1 MYTLI
6 LNNEV
11 LVLARYGLDLQRK
24 YKNKKRKTTIFI
36 CVFLCFVILLGSVS
50 TLLLWKSLNYD
61 FNNFFKPEGESTTA
75 PATTEKIDSVVLQGE
90 SLFLVAVTSDDGKET
105 RFINLINVDLSKKT
119 IKVIPV
125 DHTLKASDSKIS
137 FAKTLETSG
146 VKDLVSQVNSFYDVT
161 VDRYAVF
168 TDSGFKSVYRA
179 LGDITI
185 KINED
190 LEYDTPD
197 MFLELSRGDNVL
209 TPEKTFKYMKYIC
222 ETEKGYE
229 CSKLNAEIIVASF
242 NAFFTNQTFLSADSL
257 FSKLINYCT
266 TDITIVDFTDSKDE
280 IEYLLPKTSK
290 EKLKV
295 FVSEKEF

>member
-1 MYTLI
+1 M
-6 LNNEV
+6 
-11 LVLARYGLDLQRK
+11 ARYGLDLQRK
-24 YKNKKRKTTIFI
+24 NKDKKRKTTILI
-36 CVFLCFVILLGSVS
+36 CAFLCFAIVLGSVS

-61 FNNFFKPEGESTTA
+61 FNNIFKPEGASTTI
-75 PATTEKIDSVVLQGE
+75 PVTTEKSDSVVLEGKA
-90 SLFLVAVTSDDGKET
+90 LFLVAVTSDDGKQT
-105 RFINLINVDLSKKT
+105 RFINFINIDLSKKT
-119 IKVIPV
+119 IKIIPV
-125 DHTLKASDSKIS
+125 DHTLKATGAKLS
-137 FAKTLETSG
+137 FAQILETNG
-146 VKDLVSQVNSFYDVT
+146 AKDLVSQINSYYDVK

-229 CSKLNAEIIVASF
+229 CSKLNSEIIVASF
-242 NAFFTNQTFLSADSL
+242 NAFFNNQKFLSADSL
-257 FSKLINYCT
+257 FSKLINYCN

>member
-1 MYTLI
+1 
-6 LNNEV
+6 
-11 LVLARYGLDLQRK
+11 LARYGLDLQRK
-24 YKNKKRKTTIFI
+24 YKDKKRKTTILI
-36 CVFLCFVILLGSVS
+36 CVFLCFVIVLGSVS

-61 FNNFFKPEGESTTA
+61 FNNIFKPEGESTTA

-105 RFINLINVDLSKKT
+105 RFMNFINIDLSKKT
-119 IKVIPV
+119 IKIIPI
-125 DHTLKASDSKIS
+125 DHTLKSSDAKIS

-146 VKDLVSQVNSFYDVT
+146 AKDLVSQINSFYGVT
-161 VDRYAVF
+161 VDRYAVL
-168 TDSGFKSVYRA
+168 TDSGYKSVYRA

-197 MFLELSRGDNVL
+197 MFLELKRGDNVL

-229 CSKLNAEIIVASF
+229 CSKLNSEIIVASF
-242 NAFFTNQTFLSADSL
+242 NAFFNNQTFLSADSL

-266 TDITIVDFTDSKDE
+266 TDITIVDYTDSKDE

>member
-1 MYTLI
+1 M
-6 LNNEV
+6 
-11 LVLARYGLDLQRK
+11 ARYGLDLQRK
-24 YKNKKRKTTIFI
+24 NKDKKRKTTILI
-36 CVFLCFVILLGSVS
+36 CVFLCFVVVLGSVS

-61 FNNFFKPEGESTTA
+61 FNNIFKPEGESTTA
-75 PATTEKIDSVVLQGE
+75 PATTENIDSVVLQGE
-90 SLFLVAVTSDDGKET
+90 ALFLVAVTSDDGKET
-105 RFINLINVDLSKKT
+105 RFINFIKIDLSKKT
-119 IKVIPV
+119 IKVIPI
-125 DHTLKASDSKIS
+125 DHTLKASGSKIS
-137 FAKTLETSG
+137 FAKTLEKNG
-146 VKDLVSQVNSFYDVT
+146 AKELVAQLNSFYDVNI
-161 VDRYAVF
+161 DRYTVF

-190 LEYDTPD
+190 VEYDTPD

-229 CSKLNAEIIVASF
+229 CSKLNCEIIVASF
-242 NAFFTNQTFLSADSL
+242 NAFFNNQKFLSADSL
-257 FSKLINYCT
+257 FSKLINYCKS
-266 TDITIVDFTDSKDE
+266 DITIVDYTDSKDE